1 MTELFPDAQCGIGPP
16 TDDGF
21 FYDFLVAKPFTP
33 EDLVAIEK
41 KMAHIV
47 KQNRPIEKKLAPQG
61 RGARAVREE
70 GPDPEVRADR
80 GEVRRPRPVL
90 HDGRVHRTSASGRT
104 SPSTKDIKA
113 FKLKAE
119 PAAAYWK
126 GKEGNPSMQRIYGY
140 AFLTKEELDQHLFRI
155 EEAKRRD
162 HRKLGR
168 ELDLFSIP
176 DETGA
181 GLVLWHPKGGFV
193 RKQIEDYWRDE
204 HLAGGYDLVYSP
216 HIARLDLW
224 KTSGHTE
231 YYKANMYSPIEI
243 ENVEYQ
249 LKPMNCPFHLTIYKS
264 RLRSYRDLPYRWAE
278 LGTVYRFERSGV
290 LHGLMRVRGFTQD
303 DAHIFCRPDQLED
316 EILRVL
322 DFVTNILRTFGFD
335 RYDIYLSTKPEK
347 ASGSD
352 EQWEVATAALRKAL
366 ESRGLPY
373 VVDPGEGV
381 FYGPKIDIK
390 IKDALDRSWQCSTI
404 QVDFHNPTQFEL
416 EYIAE
421 DGKAHQ
427 PVMVHRALLGS
438 LERFF
443 GVLVEHYAGAFPLW
457 LAPVQA
463 VVIPVSEKQQAYAP
477 RSGRGAA
484 RAGRARPGGRPQ
496 REAGLQDPRG
506 PGAEGPLHAGGGGQG
521 SRGEERLRAPPPG
534 GRPRTAGRGVVRGT
548 RRPPLGGAR
557 DPGRGA
563 RAERRRCL
571 IDSKTVRI
579 NDRIRAKEVRVI
591 DEDGSQLGIM
601 PPGQA
606 LMLAEEKGL
615 DLVEIAATATPPVC
629 RIMNSGKFFY
639 QQGKREAE
647 ARKHQRHIKIKEV
660 KFRPKIDE
668 HDFAVQAAQRR
679 ALPRWTATR

>member
-1 MTELFPDAQCGIGPP
+1 MSSPSSGEPLDTTGPSGETKPPDSPIEIYRHSSAHLLAAAVTELFPDAQCGIGPP
-16 TDDGF
+16 TEDGF
-21 FYDFLVAKPFTP
+21 FYDFLIARPFTP

-41 KMAHIV
+41 RMAHIV
-47 KQNRPIEKKLAPQG
+47 KQNRPIEKKLIPKAEALELFAK
-61 RGARAVREE
+61 RGQTLKCELIAEKSGDPVQCYTMGEFMDFCL
-70 GPDPEVRADR
+70 GPH
-80 GEVRRPRPVL
+80 L
-90 HDGRVHRTSASGRT
+90 
-104 SPSTKDIKA
+104 PSTKDIKA

-126 GKEGNPSMQRIYGY
+126 GREGNPSMQRIYGY
-140 AFLTKEELDQHLFRI
+140 AFFTREDLDQHLFRI

-168 ELDLFSIP
+168 ELDLFSIQ

-352 EQWEVATAALRKAL
+352 EQWAVATEALRKAL

-404 QVDFHNPTQFEL
+404 QVDFHNPTQFGL

-443 GVLVEHYAGAFPLW
+443 GVLVEHYAGAFPVW

-463 VVIPVSEKQQAYAP
+463 VVIPVSEKQQAYA
-477 RSGRGAA
+477 RGVGEEL
-484 RAGRARPGGRPQ
+484 RKLGVRVQVDDRNEKLGYRI
-496 REAGLQDPRG
+496 REAQVQKVPYMLVVGDKEVEANSVSVRHRQAGDLGPQDVASF
-506 PGAEGPLHAGGGGQG
+506 GARVVRLSAERSTREEAPAPSAGG
-521 SRGEERLRAPPPG
+521 
-534 GRPRTAGRGVVRGT
+534 
-548 RRPPLGGAR
+548 
-557 DPGRGA
+557 
-563 RAERRRCL
+563 
-571 IDSKTVRI
+571 
-579 NDRIRAKEVRVI
+579 
-591 DEDGSQLGIM
+591 
-601 PPGQA
+601 
-606 LMLAEEKGL
+606 
-615 DLVEIAATATPPVC
+615 
-629 RIMNSGKFFY
+629 
-639 QQGKREAE
+639 
-647 ARKHQRHIKIKEV
+647 
-660 KFRPKIDE
+660 
-668 HDFAVQAAQRR
+668 VQ
-679 ALPRWTATR
+679 

>member
-1 MTELFPDAQCGIGPP
+1 MSSPSPVEPLDTTGPSGESKPADSPIEIYRHSSAHLLAAAVTELFPDAQCGIGPP
-16 TDDGF
+16 TDEGF
-21 FYDFLVAKPFTP
+21 FYDFLVSRPFTP
-33 EDLVAIEK
+33 EDIVAIEK

-47 KQNRPIEKKLAPQG
+47 KQNRPIEKKLIPKAEALELFAKKGQTLKCELI
-61 RGARAVREE
+61 REKSKDPVQCYTMGE
-70 GPDPEVRADR
+70 FVDFCLGPH
-80 GEVRRPRPVL
+80 L
-90 HDGRVHRTSASGRT
+90 
-104 SPSTKDIKA
+104 PSTKEIKA

-140 AFLTKEELDQHLFRI
+140 AFFTKEDLDQHLFRL

-168 ELDLFSIP
+168 ELDLFSIQ

-204 HLAGGYDLVYSP
+204 HLAGGYDIVYSP

-231 YYKANMYSPIEI
+231 YYRANMYSPIEI

-249 LKPMNCPFHLTIYKS
+249 LKPMNCPFHLTIYRS

-366 ESRGLPY
+366 ESRSLPY
-373 VVDPGEGV
+373 TVDPGEGV

-404 QVDFHNPTQFEL
+404 QVDFHNPTRFGL

-443 GVLVEHYAGAFPLW
+443 GVLIEHYAGAFPLW

-463 VVIPVSEKQQAYAP
+463 VLVPVTEKHREYAHEVAGELRKLGLRVHVDDRNEKLGYRIREAQVQKVPYMLVVGDKEVESRTVSVRHRHAGDLGTEQTSAFGARVSRLAAERAAHEEAASP
-477 RSGRGAA
+477 RS
-484 RAGRARPGGRPQ
+484 PGGV
-496 REAGLQDPRG
+496 
-506 PGAEGPLHAGGGGQG
+506 
-521 SRGEERLRAPPPG
+521 S
-534 GRPRTAGRGVVRGT
+534 
-548 RRPPLGGAR
+548 
-557 DPGRGA
+557 
-563 RAERRRCL
+563 
-571 IDSKTVRI
+571 
-579 NDRIRAKEVRVI
+579 
-591 DEDGSQLGIM
+591 
-601 PPGQA
+601 
-606 LMLAEEKGL
+606 
-615 DLVEIAATATPPVC
+615 
-629 RIMNSGKFFY
+629 
-639 QQGKREAE
+639 
-647 ARKHQRHIKIKEV
+647 
-660 KFRPKIDE
+660 
-668 HDFAVQAAQRR
+668 
-679 ALPRWTATR
+679 

>member
-1 MTELFPDAQCGIGPP
+1 MSSPSPVEPLDTTGPSGEAKPADSPIEIYRHSSAHLLAAAVTELFPDAQCGIGPP

-47 KQNRPIEKKLAPQG
+47 KQNRPIEKKLVPKAEALELFAK
-61 RGARAVREE
+61 RGQTLKCELIQEKSGDPVQCYTMGEFMDFCL
-70 GPDPEVRADR
+70 GPH
-80 GEVRRPRPVL
+80 L
-90 HDGRVHRTSASGRT
+90 
-104 SPSTKDIKA
+104 PSTKDIKA

-140 AFLTKEELDQHLFRI
+140 AFFTKEELDQHLFRI

-168 ELDLFSIP
+168 ELDLFSIQ

-322 DFVTNILRTFGFD
+322 DFVTKILRTFGFD

-352 EQWEVATAALRKAL
+352 EQWAVATEALRKAL
-366 ESRGLPY
+366 ESRGLAY

-404 QVDFHNPTQFEL
+404 QVDFHNPTRFKL

-421 DGKAHQ
+421 DGRAHQ

-463 VVIPVSEKQQAYAP
+463 VVVPVSEKQQPYA
-477 RSGRGAA
+477 REVGEALRRLGV
-484 RAGRARPGGRPQ
+484 RVEVDDRNEKLGYRI
-496 REAGLQDPRG
+496 REAQVQKVPYMLVVGDKEVEAKSVSVRHR
-506 PGAEGPLHAGGGGQG
+506 HAGDLGPQDVASFGA
-521 SRGEERLRAPPPG
+521 R
-534 GRPRTAGRGVVRGT
+534 VVR
-548 RRPPLGGAR
+548 LS
-557 DPGRGA
+557 
-563 RAERRRCL
+563 AER
-571 IDSKTVRI
+571 
-579 NDRIRAKEVRVI
+579 
-591 DEDGSQLGIM
+591 
-601 PPGQA
+601 
-606 LMLAEEKGL
+606 
-615 DLVEIAATATPPVC
+615 
-629 RIMNSGKFFY
+629 
-639 QQGKREAE
+639 
-647 ARKHQRHIKIKEV
+647 
-660 KFRPKIDE
+660 
-668 HDFAVQAAQRR
+668 
-679 ALPRWTATR
+679 ATREEAPAQSVGGVS

>member
-1 MTELFPDAQCGIGPP
+1 MSSPSPVEPLDTTGPSGETKPADSPIEIYRHSSAHLLAAAVTELFPEVQCGIGPP

-33 EDLVAIEK
+33 EDLVVIEK

-47 KQNRPIEKKLAPQG
+47 KQNRPIERKLIPKAEALELFAQKG
-61 RGARAVREE
+61 QTLKCELIREKAGDVVQCYTMGE
-70 GPDPEVRADR
+70 FVDFCLGPH
-80 GEVRRPRPVL
+80 L
-90 HDGRVHRTSASGRT
+90 ASTRE
-104 SPSTKDIKA
+104 IKA

-126 GKEGNPSMQRIYGY
+126 GKEGNPSLQRIYGY
-140 AFLTKEELDQHLFRI
+140 AFFTKEELDQHLFRL

-168 ELDLFSIP
+168 ELDLFSIQ

-193 RKQIEDYWRDE
+193 RKQIEDYWRDQ

-322 DFVTNILRTFGFD
+322 DFTTNILRTFGFD
-335 RYDIYLSTKPEK
+335 RYDIYLSTKPDK

-352 EQWEVATAALRKAL
+352 EQWALATDALRKAL
-366 ESRGLPY
+366 EARGLPFQ
-373 VVDPGEGV
+373 VDPGEGV

-404 QVDFHNPTQFEL
+404 QVDFHNPTQFKL
-416 EYIAE
+416 EYIGE

-463 VVIPVSEKQQAYAP
+463 LLVPVTERHQAYA
-477 RSGRGAA
+477 REVAA
-484 RAGRARPGGRPQ
+484 ELRAAGLRVEVDDRNEKLGYKI
-496 REAGLQDPRG
+496 REAQLQKIPYMLVVGDKEVESRSV
-506 PGAEGPLHAGGGGQG
+506 AVRHRHAGDLGVQEVAAFG
-521 SRGEERLRAPPPG
+521 SRVARL
-534 GRPRTAGRGVVRGT
+534 V
-548 RRPPLGGAR
+548 
-557 DPGRGA
+557 
-563 RAERRRCL
+563 AERA
-571 IDSKTVRI
+571 VR
-579 NDRIRAKEVRVI
+579 
-591 DEDGSQLGIM
+591 
-601 PPGQA
+601 
-606 LMLAEEKGL
+606 EEG
-615 DLVEIAATATPPVC
+615 
-629 RIMNSGKFFY
+629 
-639 QQGKREAE
+639 EAPS
-647 ARKHQRHIKIKEV
+647 AGGV
-660 KFRPKIDE
+660 S
-668 HDFAVQAAQRR
+668 
-679 ALPRWTATR
+679 